1 MDSSAAWKKP
11 NIRSTNALTANSANG
26 VLICGAADV
35 LTKADTPG
43 SPAKKPNLIS
53 PFLAVGATSLKW
65 FEKPSARSQAEGF
78 S

>member
-43 SPAKKPNLIS
+43 SPAKKPNRIS
-53 PFLAVGATSLKW
+53 PFLGSDFVEI
-65 FEKPSARSQAEGF
+65 EKRSARAF
-78 S
+78 D